1 MDREELDT
9 MITALTNCESAEEGE
24 CPEDCPMKDDEWKR
38 EGRAAC
44 RALVDDEII
53 VPAALIRRTV
63 ALLQAQEPRVMT
75 LDELSETTI
84 VYIENRVYGTVEP
97 ALSNGSYNDG
107 TVGLITLEEEAMFYM
122 LETDYNI
129 EWRCWTSSPTD
140 AQRAAEPWPKGKPK
154 PGDCGIDL

>member
-44 RALVDDEII
+44 RALVDDDII

-63 ALLQAQEPRVMT
+63 ALLQAQEGVFPRMVGGIYECPKCRT
-75 LDELSETTI
+75 
-84 VYIENRVYGTVEP
+84 RVDQTYK
-97 ALSNGSYNDG
+97 Y
-107 TVGLITLEEEAMFYM
+107 
-122 LETDYNI
+122 
-129 EWRCWTSSPTD
+129 C
-140 AQRAAEPWPKGKPK
+140 KC
-154 PGDCGIDL
+154 CGQAVKWE

>member
-9 MITALTNCESAEEGE
+9 LITALTNCESAEGGV

-63 ALLQAQEPRVMT
+63 ALLKAQEPRVMT
-75 LDELSETTI
+75 L
-84 VYIENRVYGTVEP
+84 
-97 ALSNGSYNDG
+97 
-107 TVGLITLEEEAMFYM
+107 EEAKSASGYVIVQSHSCNI
-122 LETDYNI
+122 LELQLIKDGFVYDSFAVPIAVDDLWWEGYNKH
-129 EWRCWTSSPTD
+129 WRLWTSVPTD
-140 AQRAAEPWPKGKPK
+140 AQRAAEPWPKEEP
-154 PGDCGIDL
+154 

>member
-1 MDREELDT
+1 MDREERDT

-63 ALLQAQEPRVMT
+63 ALLQAQEPMMVEERADTDTINCPKCGQQFARVGCDNSIY
-75 LDELSETTI
+75 LDTDE
-84 VYIENRVYGTVEP
+84 EP
-97 ALSNGSYNDG
+97 NY
-107 TVGLITLEEEAMFYM
+107 
-122 LETDYNI
+122 
-129 EWRCWTSSPTD
+129 C
-140 AQRAAEPWPKGKPK
+140 PK
-154 PGDCGIDL
+154 CGQAVKWE